1 MIKILRTPE
10 YIDILPTDIVIFL
23 AGPIQGSSNWHDV
36 IIDKIKSIDIN
47 KNIIICSPKRLNSNN
62 FIYDEQV
69 NWESYHLELAS
80 KQGIIV
86 FWLAEEKYPVE
97 GRSYAQTTRFEL
109 GEWWTKGQYIK
120 NFKILVGAEE
130 GFNGL
135 RYIIK
140 KFKDKYDN
148 FNLITSI
155 DNLIEEIIK
164 TINGFK

>member
-1 MIKILRTPE
+1 MIKILRPPE

-23 AGPIQGSSNWHDV
+23 AGPIQGSSNWHDK
-36 IIDKIKSIDIN
+36 IINKIKSIDID
-47 KNIIICSPKRLNSNN
+47 KNVIICSPKRLNVDN

-69 NWESYHLELAS
+69 DWESHHLELSS

-86 FWLAEEKYPVE
+86 FWLAEEKDKVD
-97 GRSYAQTTRFEL
+97 GRSYAQTTRFEI
-109 GEWWTKGQYIK
+109 GEWWAKGQNIK
-120 NFKILVGAEE
+120 NFKIIIGSEE

-135 RYIIK
+135 RYITK
-140 KFKDKYDN
+140 KFQDKYGD
-148 FNLITSI
+148 FNLIMDI